1 MANSGNTR
9 RTQAERRATSR
20 HSVLESACR
29 LFGDKGYYGT
39 SVEEI
44 AAECGLTARPIYHYF
59 GSKKALFA
67 AANERM
73 EARIAAA
80 MDDESN
86 GPDSEDIVANWRIFL
101 GLCSDPVFH
110 RIVLIDSRNVLGTAR
125 WATSPL
131 SDEENSDNQSA
142 TRRSNGQTFRAALL
156 NRVVMSAFVDA
167 ALMIGEAED
176 PAMAEREAEALMV
189 GLFSRLRGHLSV
201 PVPER
206 APPGVEPEKP

>member
-1 MANSGNTR
+1 MAKSDHPR

-20 HSVLESACR
+20 RAVLESACC
-29 LFGDKGYYGT
+29 LFGAKGYHGT

-73 EARIAAA
+73 EARIVAA
-80 MDDESN
+80 MDEDSD
-86 GPDSEDIVANWRIFL
+86 GSGSEDIVANWRTFL
-101 GLCSDPVFH
+101 ALCRDPVFH
-110 RIVLIDSRNVLGTAR
+110 RIVLIDSRNVLGTGR

-131 SDEENSDNQSA
+131 SDEGDGAGEVAAASSD
-142 TRRSNGQTFRAALL
+142 GQAFRAALL

-167 ALMIGEAED
+167 ALMIGEAAD

-201 PVPER
+201 PIPSQSTPDVQPE
-206 APPGVEPEKP
+206 EL